1 MSNMTLVKELFTTSM
16 LLQDTLAAVRRKESE
31 MDALRSAHEE
41 ELKVQNNEID
51 SLKTQILLMQMLVQG
66 TMPQPTAEP
75 KVESDEYTV

>member
-1 MSNMTLVKELFTTSM
+1 MSTMTLVKELFTTSM
-16 LLQDTLAAVRRKESE
+16 LLQDTLATVRRKESE

-41 ELKVQNNEID
+41 ELKVQNDEID

-66 TMPQPTAEP
+66 TMSQAVVEP